1 MKVAVISTP
10 VFPCPPPG
18 YSGLEHLAWITA
30 RGLAR
35 KGHQVTLMAPEGSH
49 FPEGKLITT
58 GKPGNWNE
66 KKAFEFY
73 WQQLPSFDVIIDETW
88 NKWSYVM
95 KRDTKFKTPVLGVM
109 HAPVNTMYNNPPPV
123 EKPCLVCISKDQ
135 AAHLEALHGWKAQ
148 VAYNGV
154 DVEFY
159 KPMGV
164 RRTDRFLFLA
174 RFSSIKGADIA
185 IEACLIAGVGLDLV
199 GDTTI
204 TGEQEHF
211 NKCLQLARN
220 QSKDWDTSKGPQIQ
234 IHGNATRSECV
245 HWFSKAFAMVH
256 PNQRFREPFGLA
268 PVESMLC
275 ECPVIA
281 WDNGAMRETV
291 KDGVTGRLVRTLDE
305 LVNTIKYAAFKEPV
319 YGHAADT
326 WRKDCREWAAQF
338 SIGNMI
344 DRYEALCKEAIET
357 GGW

>member
-1 MKVAVISTP
+1 MKICVISTN

-18 YSGLEHLAWITA
+18 YSGLEQLAWQTA
-30 RGLAR
+30 VGLLK
-35 KGHQVTLMAPEGSH
+35 KGHDVTLVAPQGSS
-49 FPEGKLITT
+49 FPGGKLIST
-58 GKPGNWNE
+58 GPPGSWAE

-73 WQQLPSFDVIIDETW
+73 WQSLPSFDVIIDETW

-95 KRDTKFKTPVLGVM
+95 KRDTKFKTPILGVM
-109 HAPVNTMYNNPPPV
+109 HAPVNTMYNTPPPV
-123 EKPCLVCISKDQ
+123 DKSCLVCISKDQ
-135 AAHLEALHGWKAQ
+135 SAHLEALHGWKSK

-159 KPMGV
+159 KSMNIK
-164 RRTDRFLFLA
+164 RTDRYLFLA

-199 GDTTI
+199 GDTSI

-211 NKCLQLARN
+211 NKCIQLARN
-220 QSKDWDTSKGPQIQ
+220 QSKNWDSSKGPQIQ

-245 HWFSKAFAMVH
+245 HWFSKSFAMVH

-275 ECPVIA
+275 DCPVIA
-281 WDNGAMRETV
+281 WDNGAMRETI
-291 KDGVTGRLVRTLDE
+291 KDGVTGRLVRTPDE
-305 LVNTIKYAAFKEPV
+305 LVSAIHQSSTMANE
-319 YGHAADT
+319 
-326 WRKDCREWAAQF
+326 WRKNCRQWATQF
-338 SIGNMI
+338 SIENMI
-344 DRYEALCKEAIET
+344 DRYEALCREAIET